1 VVVVV
6 VVAAVLEVTLVMET
20 DFQSA
25 TKGNV
30 ATIAFATI
38 ILNALS
44 EGLTMLNVRDPVYFI
59 FDPVT
64 ASAMAN
70 FAPYGRIFEE
80 EDPK

>member
-30 ATIAFATI
+30 ETIAFAKI
-38 ILNALS
+38 ILNAGS
-44 EGLTMLNVRDPVYFI
+44 EGLAMLNATDPVYFI
-59 FDPVT
+59 LFPVT

-70 FAPYGRIFEE
+70 FVPYGRIFEE